1 MSEKQAMNETIITAE
16 PNSPYLTI
24 TREFDAPRE
33 RVFQAFVDPA
43 LVVQWLGPRGYEM
56 EAVKYDATTGGSYH
70 YVHTGQ
76 DGEAHQFR
84 GSFHSVDAPDSIVQ
98 TFEYLGYPGPVN
110 LEWMTFEDI
119 RNGRTRL
126 VQHAVAQSVDNRDA
140 LIQSGMEQ
148 GVREGYERLDELLR
162 ESAD

>member
-43 LVVQWLGPRGYEM
+43 LVVQWPGPRGYEM

-70 YVHTGQ
+70 
-76 DGEAHQFR
+76 
-84 GSFHSVDAPDSIVQ
+84 
-98 TFEYLGYPGPVN
+98 
-110 LEWMTFEDI
+110 
-119 RNGRTRL
+119 
-126 VQHAVAQSVDNRDA
+126 
-140 LIQSGMEQ
+140 
-148 GVREGYERLDELLR
+148 
-162 ESAD
+162 